1 MLLGV
6 IHNDHHME
14 GRCAVVDRIR
24 AFFTYVPHVSLLPLE
39 CVLIKPYGGVSIIRR
54 HLHGKSQV
62 VNWKYAIEI
71 IILRQE
77 FSESAI
83 TTTRSYT
90 IYLDLTIMCIKLT
103 LFFKLN

>member
-39 CVLIKPYGGVSIIRR
+39 CVLIKPYGGVSIIRF
-54 HLHGKSQV
+54 
-62 VNWKYAIEI
+62 IEAPT
-71 IILRQE
+71 
-77 FSESAI
+77 F
-83 TTTRSYT
+83 TRDVAGS
-90 IYLDLTIMCIKLT
+90 
-103 LFFKLN
+103 